1 MQGFCDGRVVG
12 GGPPFGVYLHGRR
25 AVLFLDAVQKGAL
38 CVGHGEKQAAQRLVL
53 EGLVQPMDAEVRRGV
68 VAQEGVGDSQQGN
81 VQVAA
86 VVDVPVEVE
95 VQAVGVVVGLFEQVA
110 RRRETQFLVGPE
122 GQVLH

>member
-25 AVLFLDAVQKGAL
+25 AVLLLDAVQKSAL

-68 VAQEGVGDSQQGN
+68 VAQEGVGDRQQGDF
-81 VQVAA
+81 QVTSGRFCKGFFFGFA
-86 VVDVPVEVE
+86 
-95 VQAVGVVVGLFEQVA
+95 LFVLA
-110 RRRETQFLVGPE
+110 LFLYFCTDKSVRI
-122 GQVLH
+122 